1 MLRLLG
7 TLFILAAAATLVYDI
22 WEYIGTREASLVT
35 SYQLWSMFGSA
46 SLEGFRGL
54 IEQNVS
60 ASFWA
65 DILRPVLNLPA
76 VVLLGAIALLLMLA
90 GRRRG

>member
-7 TLFILAAAATLVYDI
+7 TLFVLAAGATLVYDT
-22 WEYIGTREASLVT
+22 WEYIGTRDASLVT
-35 SYQLWSMFGSA
+35 SYQLWSMLGRA
-46 SLEGFRGL
+46 SLDGFRGL

-65 DILRPVLNLPA
+65 GIVQPLLNLPA
-76 VVLLGAIALLLMLA
+76 VLLLGAIALVLMLA